1 VFYGRII
8 FLEEN
13 YRVGIDVDTLKA
25 SYDALMKKAKAV
37 TILQSTEA
45 IMNWDMETKMPRK
58 GITLRSEQLAM
69 LSGIEHRMSTD
80 RQIGDLLE
88 KIVGHPDYATLDAI
102 RRRNMYLIRKRYDEQ
117 TKLPEKLVTETAKQ
131 RAITIETWKKAKA
144 AQDFALYK
152 PELVRLL
159 DLRKQAADILMEVK
173 ESPTPYD
180 ALIDIYE
187 PNITS
192 KTIATIFNRLKT
204 GLIAIID
211 KCQTSKTQP
220 NTSFLRRRVPI
231 AIQRNI
237 SKILASFI
245 GYDVESERAGGRIDE
260 TEHPFSTGYYDDV
273 RITTHYYENKL
284 TSSLFSVLHESGH
297 AIYQQN
303 LNPDWIYKPIG
314 SDCSLGIH
322 ESQSRFVENIIGRSR
337 DFWSYFLPTLKNAT
351 GTIFS
356 DVDLDTFVFAI
367 NQVTPSKIRTE
378 SDEVTYCLHI
388 IIRFEIEDA
397 LMRDKITVTDLPEV
411 WNQKYQ
417 DYLNVEIEN
426 DSEGVM
432 QDTHWAG
439 GAIGYF
445 PTYALGNIYSGQLLI
460 PMQRELPDWKRQ
472 ISAGDF
478 HLIKN
483 WLVENIHRHG
493 NLYDPADL
501 MKKITGEEINIQPYL
516 NYLTEKYSTLYDF

>member
-1 VFYGRII
+1 
-8 FLEEN
+8 
-13 YRVGIDVDTLKA
+13 VDTLKA
-25 SYDALMKKAKAV
+25 SYDALMEKAKAV

-45 IMNWDMETKMPRK
+45 IMNWDMETKMPPK

-80 RQIGDLLE
+80 RQIEDLLE
-88 KIVGHPDYATLDAI
+88 KIVDHPDYAALDAI

-144 AQDFALYK
+144 AKDFALYK
-152 PELVRLL
+152 PELIRLL
-159 DLRKQAADILMEVK
+159 DLRKQAAEILMEVK

-192 KTIATIFNRLKT
+192 KTIASIFNRLKT
-204 GLIAIID
+204 GLIAIIE

-220 NTSFLRRRVPI
+220 DTSFLRRRVPI

-237 SKILASFI
+237 SKSLASFI
-245 GYDVESERAGGRIDE
+245 GYDVESEQAGGRIDE

-303 LNPDWIYKPIG
+303 LNPDWMYQPIG
-314 SDCSLGIH
+314 SDCSLGVH
-322 ESQSRFVENIIGRSR
+322 ESQSRFVENVIGRSR
-337 DFWSYFLPTLKNAT
+337 DFWSYFLPKLKKAT
-351 GTIFS
+351 GTVFS
-356 DVDLDTFVFAI
+356 DVDLDAFVFAI
-367 NQVTPSKIRTE
+367 NQVTPSKIRVE
-378 SDEVTYCLHI
+378 ADEVTYCLHI

-397 LMRDKITVTDLPEV
+397 LMQDKIAVTDLPEV

-417 DYLNVEIEN
+417 DYLGVEVEN

-445 PTYALGNIYSGQLLI
+445 PTYALGNIYSGQLLV
-460 PMQRELPDWKRQ
+460 PMQRELPDWRHQ
-472 ISAGDF
+472 IAAGDF
-478 HLIKN
+478 HHVKK

-501 MKKITGEEINIQPYL
+501 IKKITGEGINIQPYL
-516 NYLTEKYSTLYDF
+516 NYLTKKYSTLYDF